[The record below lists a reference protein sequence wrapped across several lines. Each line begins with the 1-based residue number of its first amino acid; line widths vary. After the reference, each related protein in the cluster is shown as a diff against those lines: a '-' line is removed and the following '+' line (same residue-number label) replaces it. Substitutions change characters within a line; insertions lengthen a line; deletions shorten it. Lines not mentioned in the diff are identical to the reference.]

1 MRCLIVEDNFAARKL
16 LQKYLSN
23 CGYCDVAVDGEEA
36 VEAFSHSIENNEP
49 YDLICLDIMM
59 PKMDG
64 IEALKNI
71 RQIEK
76 DNGINGLDGVKVIMT
91 TALGNSKNVMGAFR
105 GGCEAYIVKPVEK
118 KKLFEEI
125 EKLGLEQ
132 FNF

>member
-1 MRCLIVEDNFAARKL
+1 MDIRVDALRKIHPAVATVGGFQEATDL
-16 LQKYLSN
+16 TRGIDGVGVMPVGQN
-23 CGYCDVAVDGEEA
+23 VADVG
-36 VEAFSHSIENNEP
+36 
-49 YDLICLDIMM
+49 
-59 PKMDG
+59 
-64 IEALKNI
+64 
-71 RQIEK
+71 R
-76 DNGINGLDGVKVIMT
+76 NGLDGVKVIMT